1 VTDWQVVWLAVMA
14 ISLVVMAVIQV
25 GLIVAVLL
33 VIRQVNGAIQDLRRQ
48 IAPLIVKLDRVA
60 EEASRATS
68 LAGTQLERIDQ
79 FLATTF
85 AGIEETVSIVRD
97 LASGPVRQ
105 GAAFLAAFRAIAGVL
120 RRRASE
126 ATEAPAGR
134 DEDDAWF
141 VG

>member
-33 VIRQVNGAIQDLRRQ
+33 LVRQVNGAVQEVRREIRPVIEKLNR
-48 IAPLIVKLDRVA
+48 IAD
-60 EEASRATS
+60 EAGRATS
-68 LAGTQLERIDQ
+68 LASTQLERIDE

-105 GAAFLAAFRAIAGVL
+105 GAAFVAAFRAIAGAL
-120 RRRASE
+120 RRRAASD
-126 ATEAPAGR
+126 APAGR
-134 DEDDAWF
+134 DEDDTWF

>member
-1 VTDWQVVWLAVMA
+1 MTDWQVVWLAVMA

-33 VIRQVNGAIQDLRRQ
+33 LIRQVNGAVQDMRRQ
-48 IAPLIVKLDRVA
+48 IAPLVAKLDRVA

-68 LAGTQLERIDQ
+68 LANTQLERIDQ

-105 GAAFLAAFRAIAGVL
+105 GAAFLAAFRAIASVL
-120 RRRASE
+120 RKRASE
-126 ATEAPAGR
+126 AAPASR